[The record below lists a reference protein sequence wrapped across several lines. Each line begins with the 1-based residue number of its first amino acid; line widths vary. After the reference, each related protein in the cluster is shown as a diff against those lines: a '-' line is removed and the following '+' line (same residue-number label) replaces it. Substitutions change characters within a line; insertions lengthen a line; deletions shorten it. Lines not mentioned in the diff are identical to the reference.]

1 MIDND
6 WLLSCVCVCVCVYT
20 SEPST
25 CDTDIIQDMAN
36 KHKP

>member
-1 MIDND
+1 MIGS
-6 WLLSCVCVCVCVYT
+6 WAVCVCVYT